1 MSLRDRFTSKALALT
16 ALTASFSLTGHA
28 FAEGPVKV
36 FIMMGQSN
44 MVGLGDVTGGFDGTL
59 DYAVNTKGLYPYL
72 SDGNGGFA
80 ARNDV
85 RQAHV
90 QGSGGPTSS
99 TSLLVNDWLAG
110 DNRNRLGP
118 ELGIGEMLGN
128 AVDEPVLLLKSAIGN
143 RSLGWDL
150 LPPGSPQFQYN
161 DNGTD
166 YTYAGYGESPLRW
179 ETGTT
184 PEPIGWQAGL
194 QYDGDVSRAKNVLAE
209 FETYYPGETEYEI
222 AGFFWWQGDKDRYNA
237 GHAAKYE
244 ENMVRLVEQ
253 LRVEFDAP
261 NAPFVAATLGQSEI
275 GVESGTELQILNAQL
290 AVDGDSG
297 NYPLFKNNT
306 STVYSYPLS
315 LGGASNS
322 HYNGNAETYM
332 NIGEAM
338 GAAMVDLLENS
349 PYVEVDRQ
357 TGEVKIVVPA
367 TADGDLDLKDYTLAS
382 DAGALIGADWD
393 PIAGNYDSAGDSS
406 VDSGAWTILTNSV
419 TELSEE
425 AVPGGA
431 DGLISAGS
439 QVSLGQGVWLQNAIE
454 DITFTFTDAG
464 DLPRSLQVRY
474 VGDRAGLGDLD
485 FDGTVTAA
493 DWVIFIAN
501 AQTDMSGLTAA
512 QRSQAGDLDGDGDND
527 IYDFALFRQ
536 AYEADNPAAG
546 AFEEMVATTP
556 VPEPGSL
563 VLLGAGALGLSARR
577 RRRPA

>member
-1 MSLRDRFTSKALALT
+1 MALRDRFSSRALAL
-16 ALTASFSLTGHA
+16 AAVAASFSLAGQA
-28 FAEGPVKV
+28 LADGPVKV

-44 MVGLGDVTGGFDGTL
+44 MVGLGNVTGNTDGTL
-59 DYAVNTKGLYPYL
+59 DYAVNTEGLYPYL

-80 ARNDV
+80 SRSDV

-90 QGSGGPTSS
+90 QGSGGPGAN
-99 TSLLVNDWLAG
+99 TSLLVNDWLSG
-110 DNRNRLGP
+110 DNRNKLGP

-128 AVDEPVLLLKSAIGN
+128 AIDQPVLLLKSVIGN

-150 LPPGSPQFQYN
+150 LPPGSTQYPFN

-166 YTYAGYGESPLRW
+166 YTYAGYGDSPERW
-179 ETGTT
+179 VTGTT
-184 PEPIGWQAGL
+184 PQPVNWQAGL
-194 QYDGDVSRAKNVLAE
+194 QYDGDVARAKNVLAE
-209 FETYYPGETEYEI
+209 FETYYPGQTEYEV

-237 GHAAKYE
+237 GHAARYE
-244 ENMVRLVEQ
+244 QNLVRLVEQ

-275 GVESGTELQILNAQL
+275 GVETGTELQILNAQL
-290 AVDGDSG
+290 AIDGDTGS
-297 NYPLFKNNT
+297 YPLFKDNT

-322 HYNGNAETYM
+322 HYNGNAKTYM

-367 TADGDLDLKDYTLAS
+367 TASGDLDLRDYALGSA
-382 DAGALIGADWD
+382 AGALVGSGWD
-393 PIAGNYDSAGDSS
+393 PIAGNYDAAGDGS
-406 VDSGAWTILTNSV
+406 VDSGLWSVLTNSV
-419 TELSEE
+419 TELSES

-431 DGLISAGS
+431 DGLIAAGS
-439 QVSLGQGVWLQNAIE
+439 EVSLGAGVWLQNAIE
-454 DITFTFTDAG
+454 DITFTYTDTG

-474 VGDRAGLGDLD
+474 VGNRAGLGDLD
-485 FDGTVTAA
+485 FDGSVTAA
-493 DWVIFIAN
+493 DWVIFISN
-501 AQTDMSGLTAA
+501 AQADMSGLTAA
-512 QRSQAGDLDGDGDND
+512 QTAQAGDLDGDGDND
-527 IYDFALFRQ
+527 IYDFALFRE
-536 AYEADNPAAG
+536 AYEADNPAPG
-546 AFEEMVATTP
+546 AFEAMVASTS

-563 VLLGAGALGLSARR
+563 AVLGLGGLGLLRR
-577 RRRPA
+577 RG